1 VGDEGSS
8 RYPGYDVLDK
18 RDGLSWNEATR
29 RTLNARLGIPDGP
42 RFFTPFEWLTLRALC
57 DRILPQPKDRKAV
70 PLAAMLDERLLS
82 GRTDGF
88 RRARLPEQ
96 DEAWRRGLAALASEA
111 RSRYGGAFHDID
123 VAEQNELLRRL
134 QAGELSSDAWGD
146 MPGKEFFEHRVL
158 LDIASAYY
166 ARPEAWN
173 EIGFGGPASPRGY
186 VRMDFDRR
194 DPWEAAEATPGRELQ
209 ARRDNEHVR

>member
-1 VGDEGSS
+1 MSDEST

-18 RDGLSWNEATR
+18 RDGVSWNEATR
-29 RTLNARLGIPDGP
+29 RTVDARLSLPEHP

-57 DRILPQPKDRKAV
+57 DRILPQPEDRDPV
-70 PLAAMLDERLLS
+70 PLAAMLDQRLLS

-111 RSRYGGAFHDID
+111 RARYGGAFHDLD
-123 VAEQNELLRRL
+123 MAEQNALLRRL
-134 QAGELSSDAWGD
+134 QAGELSGEAWGN
-146 MPGKEFFEHRVL
+146 MPSKEFFDHRVL
-158 LDIASAYY
+158 LDITSAYY
-166 ARPEAWN
+166 AHPQAWS

-194 DPWEAAEATPGRELQ
+194 DPWEAAEAKPGHERQ
-209 ARRDNEHVR
+209 ARRDNERVR